1 MESVLNNLLNG
12 FNDDTNNLLQL
23 NDDVADGYA
32 ALAPPA
38 SKSAIREL
46 DDVDLE
52 NLTERDRRRMKN
64 DKCPICDVD
73 FTPKDVYCK
82 RMPCGHLFHDQEC
95 LMPWLAKTNS
105 CPLCRFELPTN
116 NAMYEAKKREKNN
129 VNSSENDGD
138 FLLSSRHASQTQ
150 FI

>member
-1 MESVLNNLLNG
+1 MLLKDNSIAIIICFYFSVKRI
-12 FNDDTNNLLQL
+12 Q
-23 NDDVADGYA
+23 Y
-32 ALAPPA
+32 
-38 SKSAIREL
+38 REL

-95 LMPWLAKTNS
+95 LMPVIY
-105 CPLCRFELPTN
+105 FF
-116 NAMYEAKKREKNN
+116 
-129 VNSSENDGD
+129 V
-138 FLLSSRHASQTQ
+138 FL
-150 FI
+150 FF